1 MKTADSQKIV
11 HEIAESTDSP
21 EEVVSQMYTDAVED
35 YEREARILD
44 YVPLFAAKRVRQ
56 TLRSRT
62 GH

>member
-1 MKTADSQKIV
+1 MKTGDAQKIV

-35 YEREARILD
+35 YRREARVFD
-44 YVPLFAAKRVRQ
+44 YVPLFAAKRVRE

>member
-1 MKTADSQKIV
+1 MKTADSQMIV

-35 YEREARILD
+35 YQREARILD
-44 YVPLFAAKRVRQ
+44 YVPLFAAKRVRE